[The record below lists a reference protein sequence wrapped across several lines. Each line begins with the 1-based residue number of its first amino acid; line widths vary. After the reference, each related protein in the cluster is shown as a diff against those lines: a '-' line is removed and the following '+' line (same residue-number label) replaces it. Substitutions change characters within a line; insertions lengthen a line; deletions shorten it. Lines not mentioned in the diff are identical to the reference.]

1 MGPVGPVLL
10 FAWSQHSFDSDWRW
24 LINRFPANYRCFQ
37 FFMFGFHLGAGSV
50 LLFVFFIPGVVA
62 AAAVVVVVVVVVVSV
77 SVSGAPMT
85 SSFTARAGN
94 QVSIRPL

>member
-1 MGPVGPVLL
+1 MIAIGDGLSIDSRRITAASSFSCLGFIWEPVAFFCL
-10 FAWSQHSFDSDWRW
+10 F
-24 LINRFPANYRCFQ
+24 
-37 FFMFGFHLGAGSV
+37 
-50 LLFVFFIPGVVA
+50 FFIPGVVA
-62 AAAVVVVVVVVVVSV
+62 AAAVVVVVVVVV

>member
-1 MGPVGPVLL
+1 
-10 FAWSQHSFDSDWRW
+10 
-24 LINRFPANYRCFQ
+24 
-37 FFMFGFHLGAGSV
+37 MFGFHLGAGSV
-50 LLFVFFIPGVVA
+50 LLLVFFIPGVV
-62 AAAVVVVVVVVVVSV
+62 AAAVVVVVVVVVVSVSV